1 MDEKELEKM
10 ENQIP
15 GEENV
20 QEENPENAGAE
31 TGTAEGGNEEVENTE
46 SENEEVE
53 NTEPENEAAVESE
66 PETENVDNGDVE
78 ETPAEE
84 PAVEEKMLP
93 QSQVNELIGKAR
105 AEGRAAAM
113 KELYGRYGVNDDN
126 EMNDVFGK
134 GQGYDLLNDE
144 YNTLNGNFKSLSA
157 ENALL
162 KSGVVQG
169 RWDDVKAILGMKGL
183 DVTVENIAAELPT
196 HQEWMGGMA
205 TAAPENK
212 ELGTAELEGMLEG
225 NKPTQMAPTEPSKI
239 KKLGS
244 VIPESKVNEE
254 EAETMK
260 WFGIK

>member
-15 GEENV
+15 GEETA
-20 QEENPENAGAE
+20 QEPEKVEEQAGAE
-31 TGTAEGGNEEVENTE
+31 TGTAEDGNEEVENTE

-66 PETENVDNGDVE
+66 PETENV
-78 ETPAEE
+78 EE
-84 PAVEEKMLP
+84 PVEEKMLT
-93 QSQVNELIGKAR
+93 QSQVNELVGKAR

>member
-1 MDEKELEKM
+1 MEDLEKKEEM
-10 ENQIP
+10 ENKIP

-31 TGTAEGGNEEVENTE
+31 TGTAEDGQ
-46 SENEEVE
+46 
-53 NTEPENEAAVESE
+53 ENEAAVESE
-66 PETENVDNGDVE
+66 PE
-78 ETPAEE
+78 AESESESESE
-84 PAVEEKMLP
+84 PVQEQGEPEPEQEKMLP

-144 YNTLNGNFKSLSA
+144 YNALNGNFKNLSA

-196 HQEWMGGMA
+196 HQEWVSA
-205 TAAPENK
+205 ANTAAAPEVTP
-212 ELGTAELEGMLEG
+212 ELGTEELEGMMEA
-225 NKPTQMAPTEPSKI
+225 NRPKPMAPTQPSTI
-239 KKLGS
+239 RKLGS
-244 VIPESKVNEE
+244 VVPETKVDEE
-254 EAETMK
+254 ESETMK
-260 WFGIK
+260 WFGLK